1 MGASRTPIPPPI
13 PQWED
18 QNLYELLYPRDSLF
32 TDIQGVG
39 RFRGS
44 SEPLLDQD
52 GVINLYQDHLARA
65 IDISDLMTAN
75 VIFWTSAPMP
85 VEYRRGY
92 PIWANWGDISPGLDP
107 FQTYILDRWDGQC
120 HVTRIPTRD
129 YLFQGSYVSRSVV
142 LCLDQQLQQVGFAST
157 RGYQHHLGITQGCLR
172 LDEPTRVLNI
182 GRKVHLQP
190 FQDNLSR
197 FFNNLEHGN
206 RPARFRGRFRMEQ

>member
-52 GVINLYQDHLARA
+52 SVINLYQDHLARA

-75 VIFWTSAPMP
+75 VVFWTSAPMP

-92 PIWANWGDISPGLDP
+92 PIWADWGDISPGLEP
-107 FQTYILDRWDGQC
+107 FQTYSLDGWDGQC
-120 HVTRIPTRD
+120 HVTKIPSQP
-129 YLFQGSYVSRSVV
+129 YLFQGNHVCRSVV
-142 LCLDQQLQQVGFAST
+142 LCLDQQLQQVGFSST
-157 RGYQHHLGITQGCLR
+157 KGYQHHLGITQGCLH
-172 LDEPTRVLNI
+172 LDEPTRFLHI

-197 FFNNLEHGN
+197 FFKHGN
-206 RPARFRGRFRMEQ
+206 RPSRFHGRFQVEQ

>member
-1 MGASRTPIPPPI
+1 MGASRIEIPATI

-32 TDIQGVG
+32 TDIQGWG
-39 RFRGS
+39 HFQGS
-44 SEPLLDQD
+44 PEPLLDQD
-52 GVINLYQDHLARA
+52 SVINLYQDHLARA

-75 VIFWTSAPMP
+75 VVFWTSAPMP

-142 LCLDQQLQQVGFAST
+142 LCLDQQLQAVGFAST

-190 FQDNLSR
+190 FQDNLNR

-206 RPARFRGRFRMEQ
+206 RPSRFHGRFQIKQ

>member
-13 PQWED
+13 WED
-18 QNLYELLYPRDSLF
+18 QTLYELLYPKDAIFS
-32 TDIQGVG
+32 DIQGVECY
-39 RFRGS
+39 RGS

-65 IDISDLMTAN
+65 IDISDLMNAS
-75 VIFWTSAPMP
+75 VVFWTSAPMP
-85 VEYRRGY
+85 VEFRTGY
-92 PIWANWGDISPGLDP
+92 PIWTNWGDISPGLDP
-107 FQTYILDRWDGQC
+107 FQEYILDRRDGQC
-120 HVTRIPTRD
+120 FITRIPTQD
-129 YLFQGSYVSRSVV
+129 YLFQGRVSRSVV

-190 FQDNLSR
+190 FQNNLGR
-197 FFNNLEHGN
+197 FFKHGN
-206 RPARFRGRFRMEQ
+206 RPARFDGRFQIKQ

>member
-1 MGASRTPIPPPI
+1 MGTSRTPIPPPPI
-13 PQWED
+13 WED
-18 QNLYELLYPRDSLF
+18 QTLYELLYPKDAIFS
-32 TDIQGVG
+32 DIQGVECY
-39 RFRGS
+39 RGS

-65 IDISDLMTAN
+65 IDISNLMTAN

-107 FQTYILDRWDGQC
+107 FQEYILDRWDGQC
-120 HVTRIPTRD
+120 FVTRIPTRD
-129 YLFQGSYVSRSVV
+129 YLFQGRVSRSVV
-142 LCLDQQLQQVGFAST
+142 LCLDKQLQAVGFAST

-182 GRKVHLQP
+182 GRRVDIQP
-190 FQDNLSR
+190 FKDNLSR
-197 FFNNLEHGN
+197 FFKNGN
-206 RPARFRGRFRMEQ
+206 KPVRFRDGRFQ